1 MTELVNAIDK
11 TLDFNEKNIRVLG
24 TNEDT
29 WYIAK
34 DICVVLGFKN
44 VTEALRHVPENER
57 GVTLI
62 NPNTSQNCIKITE
75 KAMYKLIMRSNK
87 PTAQHFQDYVCGEIL
102 TSIRKTGRY
111 KLEELCKELCKELV
125 HVLPED
131 KQFIEESIK
140 LKQVIESKEK
150 EIEQLIEK
158 FNKLKQFLKA
168 KEKQW
173 IQESKNLTHS
183 FEAKEKQFIEESNDL
198 RLQLEQKTKENEV
211 KTLIEETKQSQD
223 TLNTKE
229 EKSKLLKTSDGLFNC
244 DLKLDDG
251 SSITIP
257 MRKDGYINGT
267 MLCKAGGKKFNV
279 WNRLKNT
286 TELITALESQTGFSI
301 SQLIEGN
308 SSKYEQ
314 GSWIHPDLAIQ
325 MAQWISPKFSI
336 QVSRWIR
343 ELSCQLEEKNKVL
356 ETKENEIKT
365 ETKQYQDSLN
375 TKEDT
380 ELMKE
385 SNGLFNCALKLP
397 DGSSITIPM
406 REDGYIN
413 GTMLCK
419 AGGKK
424 LLADY
429 NRNKQTKKY
438 LEELSII
445 MGIPILELFVTTVGG
460 NHNGTWVHRKVA
472 IHLAQWLSP
481 NFAVQVSNWIDEL
494 TLHLEEKNKI
504 LETKD
509 NEIKTLIEETKQS
522 KYSLNTKQE
531 KLTNGLFNCSLKLL
545 DNSCMTI
552 PMREDGYVNVTLL
565 CKAGGKDIKE
575 WKKNKSSVDI
585 LNAYFSLG
593 GISPSQLLN
602 STRVGKT
609 QHTFAHPDIAIQIAQ
624 WADPYFALQVSR
636 WTRELLVYGKVELGK
651 EKSSEE
657 LDNKFQ
663 ERIIELTQ
671 EKEILKE
678 VLENKDQDI
687 KTLKTDLLQEQKDV
701 ISAKKSLMK
710 TQVKFSQRHK
720 FTDASCVYILQDPDC
735 KYSKLKIGLT
745 TDINQRLTSDRTMIP
760 NIKVRYIMY
769 NDNCELFEKAIKVRC
784 KENLELPSHEWV
796 FESLDNL
803 IKIYNEIDKSNGF
816 SSIIET
822 DLWRYNLEPP
832 PSEEYQEPEPVNI
845 PTYYGTPISKISNF
859 LSGPQ
864 LIRGDYLIKNN
875 NAPQG
880 QRWCNG
886 WCQCYKMVTDFAKRS
901 ASPMTICIYCE
912 NMLDVAIIKVKSGL
926 LTEKEIRKD
935 PSKILLEPNQQIC
948 RKCETIKHT
957 SDFDEKKRQCKQ
969 CRNKVRN
976 KFKENF
982 DDIVESE
989 VKTLRSLG
997 KYERD
1002 KRLDSNYN
1010 RDQLFM
1016 ISSVCKTGR
1025 RETDTKKIILENLIN
1040 YFDTKE

>member
-1 MTELVNAIDK
+1 M
-11 TLDFNEKNIRVLG
+11 
-24 TNEDT
+24 
-29 WYIAK
+29 
-34 DICVVLGFKN
+34 
-44 VTEALRHVPENER
+44 
-57 GVTLI
+57 
-62 NPNTSQNCIKITE
+62 
-75 KAMYKLIMRSNK
+75 
-87 PTAQHFQDYVCGEIL
+87 
-102 TSIRKTGRY
+102 
-111 KLEELCKELCKELV
+111 
-125 HVLPED
+125 
-131 KQFIEESIK
+131 
-140 LKQVIESKEK
+140 
-150 EIEQLIEK
+150 
-158 FNKLKQFLKA
+158 
-168 KEKQW
+168 
-173 IQESKNLTHS
+173 
-183 FEAKEKQFIEESNDL
+183 
-198 RLQLEQKTKENEV
+198 
-211 KTLIEETKQSQD
+211 
-223 TLNTKE
+223 
-229 EKSKLLKTSDGLFNC
+229 
-244 DLKLDDG
+244 
-251 SSITIP
+251 
-257 MRKDGYINGT
+257 
-267 MLCKAGGKKFNV
+267 
-279 WNRLKNT
+279 
-286 TELITALESQTGFSI
+286 
-301 SQLIEGN
+301 
-308 SSKYEQ
+308 
-314 GSWIHPDLAIQ
+314 
-325 MAQWISPKFSI
+325 
-336 QVSRWIR
+336 
-343 ELSCQLEEKNKVL
+343 
-356 ETKENEIKT
+356 
-365 ETKQYQDSLN
+365 
-375 TKEDT
+375 
-380 ELMKE
+380 
-385 SNGLFNCALKLP
+385 
-397 DGSSITIPM
+397 
-406 REDGYIN
+406 
-413 GTMLCK
+413 
-419 AGGKK
+419 
-424 LLADY
+424 
-429 NRNKQTKKY
+429 
-438 LEELSII
+438 
-445 MGIPILELFVTTVGG
+445 
-460 NHNGTWVHRKVA
+460 
-472 IHLAQWLSP
+472 
-481 NFAVQVSNWIDEL
+481 
-494 TLHLEEKNKI
+494 
-504 LETKD
+504 
-509 NEIKTLIEETKQS
+509 IEETKQS

-657 LDNKFQ
+657 LDKKFQ

-687 KTLKTDLLQEQKDV
+687 KKLKTDLLQEQKDV

-710 TQVKFSQRHK
+710 TQTKFSQRHK

-735 KYSKLKIGLT
+735 KYNKLKIGLT

-769 NDNCELFEKAIKVRC
+769 NDHCELFEKAIKVRC
-784 KENLELPSHEWV
+784 KENLELPSNEWV

-864 LIRGDYLIKNN
+864 VLRGDYLIKNN

-912 NMLDVAIIKVKSGL
+912 NMLDVAIIKVKCGL

-957 SDFDEKKRQCKQ
+957 SDFVEKKRQCKQ
-969 CRNKVRN
+969 CRNIVRL

-989 VKTLRSLG
+989 VKKLRSLN
-997 KYERD
+997 KYDRD
-1002 KRLDSNYN
+1002 KRLDRYN
-1010 RDQLFM
+1010 RDKLYK

-1025 RETDTKKIILENLIN
+1025 KESDSKKIIFDNLIN
-1040 YFDTKE
+1040 YFDKLI

>member
-11 TLDFNEKNIRVLG
+11 TLHFTEKNIRVLG
-24 TNEDT
+24 TNDDT

-44 VTEALRHVPENER
+44 VTEALRHVPENQR
-57 GVTLI
+57 GVTLV

-75 KAMYKLIMRSNK
+75 QAMYKLIMRSNK
-87 PTAQHFQDYVCGEIL
+87 PTAQNFQDYVCGEIL
-102 TSIRKTGRY
+102 TSIRKTGIY
-111 KLEELCKELCKELV
+111 KLDEIALNIGDSKVEQATDKQEPDNITQDLDAKEN
-125 HVLPED
+125 
-131 KQFIEESIK
+131 KQFIEE
-140 LKQVIESKEK
+140 L
-150 EIEQLIEK
+150 
-158 FNKLKQFLKA
+158 NKLKQDLETKEKENKQLVDESNKLKQLI
-168 KEKQW
+168 KEKQKKIQQL
-173 IQESKNLTHS
+173 IQESNNSKDT
-183 FEAKEKQFIEESNDL
+183 FEEKEKILIEESNKL
-198 RLQLEQKTKENEV
+198 RLQLEEKTKENEV
-211 KTLIEETKQSQD
+211 KKMEHSQ
-223 TLNTKE
+223 N
-229 EKSKLLKTSDGLFNC
+229 SNGFFNC
-244 DLKLDDG
+244 SLKLPDD
-251 SSITIP
+251 SSIIIP
-257 MRKDGYINGT
+257 MRKDGYINAT
-267 MLCKAGGKKFNV
+267 LLCKAGKKKFND

-286 TELITALESQTGFSI
+286 NELITALESETGNPV
-301 SQLIEGN
+301 SQLIEGC
-308 SSKYEQ
+308 
-314 GSWIHPDLAIQ
+314 WIHPDLVIQ
-325 MAQWISPKFSI
+325 MAHWISPKFFI
-336 QVSRWIR
+336 
-343 ELSCQLEEKNKVL
+343 
-356 ETKENEIKT
+356 
-365 ETKQYQDSLN
+365 
-375 TKEDT
+375 
-380 ELMKE
+380 
-385 SNGLFNCALKLP
+385 
-397 DGSSITIPM
+397 
-406 REDGYIN
+406 
-413 GTMLCK
+413 
-419 AGGKK
+419 
-424 LLADY
+424 
-429 NRNKQTKKY
+429 
-438 LEELSII
+438 
-445 MGIPILELFVTTVGG
+445 
-460 NHNGTWVHRKVA
+460 
-472 IHLAQWLSP
+472 
-481 NFAVQVSNWIDEL
+481 
-494 TLHLEEKNKI
+494 
-504 LETKD
+504 
-509 NEIKTLIEETKQS
+509 
-522 KYSLNTKQE
+522 
-531 KLTNGLFNCSLKLL
+531 
-545 DNSCMTI
+545 
-552 PMREDGYVNVTLL
+552 
-565 CKAGGKDIKE
+565 
-575 WKKNKSSVDI
+575 
-585 LNAYFSLG
+585 
-593 GISPSQLLN
+593 
-602 STRVGKT
+602 
-609 QHTFAHPDIAIQIAQ
+609 
-624 WADPYFALQVSR
+624 QVSR
-636 WTRELLVYGKVELGK
+636 WTREFTMQIQEKNKVLESKSKDKEIKTIIEETKQSQDSLTTKQQNKTNFKQSSDIVEFKLTLKNNTELSIPVSKDGYVNVTKLCKAGGKEYKHWKANKESEAVIKAIERSVGIPTDLIIRDIRTGKNESRGTFVHRRLALIIAQWISADFAVQVAAWTEELLLFGSVILGN

-663 ERIIELTQ
+663 ERIIELTE
-671 EKEILKE
+671 EKEILKQ

-701 ISAKKSLMK
+701 INTKKSLMK
-710 TQVKFSQRHK
+710 TQTKFSQRHK

-769 NDNCELFEKAIKVRC
+769 NDHCELFEKAIKVRC

-796 FESLDNL
+796 FETLDNL

-832 PSEEYQEPEPVNI
+832 PSEEYQESEPVNI

-864 LIRGDYLIKNN
+864 VLRGDYLIKNN

-935 PSKILLEPNQQIC
+935 PCKILLEPNQQIC

-989 VKTLRSLG
+989 VKKLRSLG

-1025 RETDTKKIILENLIN
+1025 RDSDTKKIILENLIN
-1040 YFDTKE
+1040 YFDTKDIA

>member
-11 TLDFNEKNIRVLG
+11 TLHFTEQNIRVLG
-24 TNEDT
+24 TNDDT

-44 VTEALRHVPENER
+44 VTEALRHVPENQR
-57 GVTLI
+57 GVTLV

-75 KAMYKLIMRSNK
+75 QAMYKLIMRSNK
-87 PTAQHFQDYVCGEIL
+87 PTAQNFQDYVCGEIL
-102 TSIRKTGRY
+102 TSIRKTGLY
-111 KLEELCKELCKELV
+111 KLEEIALNIGDSKVEQATEPNNEDFEAKENKQFIEEFNKLKQDLNTKDKENKQLLDESKKLKQLIKAKDKKIKQLIQESNNSKDAFEEKEKENKQLIEESNKLK
-125 HVLPED
+125 HDLETKD
-131 KQFIEESIK
+131 KQFIEES
-140 LKQVIESKEK
+140 
-150 EIEQLIEK
+150 
-158 FNKLKQFLKA
+158 NKLKQLIKA
-168 KEKQW
+168 KQKKIKKLIEDC
-173 IQESKNLTHS
+173 KNIKES
-183 FEAKEKQFIEESNDL
+183 FEAKEKILIEESNKL
-198 RLQLEQKTKENEV
+198 RLQLEETTKENDL
-211 KTLIEETKQSQD
+211 KNNQSQD
-223 TLNTKE
+223 YCLNTKE
-229 EKSKLLKTSDGLFNC
+229 EKLVKASD
-244 DLKLDDG
+244 
-251 SSITIP
+251 
-257 MRKDGYINGT
+257 
-267 MLCKAGGKKFNV
+267 
-279 WNRLKNT
+279 
-286 TELITALESQTGFSI
+286 
-301 SQLIEGN
+301 
-308 SSKYEQ
+308 
-314 GSWIHPDLAIQ
+314 
-325 MAQWISPKFSI
+325 
-336 QVSRWIR
+336 
-343 ELSCQLEEKNKVL
+343 
-356 ETKENEIKT
+356 
-365 ETKQYQDSLN
+365 
-375 TKEDT
+375 
-380 ELMKE
+380 
-385 SNGLFNCALKLP
+385 GLFNCALKLS

-413 GTMLCK
+413 ATMLCK
-419 AGGKK
+419 AHGKK
-424 LLADY
+424 LLGHY
-429 NRNKQTKKY
+429 NENKKTKEY
-438 LEELSII
+438 LEALALNI
-445 MGIPILELFVTTVGG
+445 GIPIIELFVTTVGKYG
-460 NHNGTWVHRKVA
+460 GTWVHRKVA
-472 IHLAQWLSP
+472 IHLAQWLSS

-494 TLHLEEKNKI
+494 QLKVEEKNKV
-504 LETKD
+504 LESKEK
-509 NEIKTLIEETKQS
+509 EIKKLIEETKHSQD
-522 KYSLNTKQE
+522 SLNTKQE
-531 KLTNGLFNCSLKLL
+531 KLTKTTNGLFNCSLKLS
-545 DNSCMTI
+545 NGSNIII

-575 WKKNKSSVDI
+575 WKKNKSSVHI
-585 LNAYFSLG
+585 LSSYFSLG
-593 GISPSQLLN
+593 GIPPSQLLN
-602 STRVGKT
+602 STRIGKT
-609 QHTFAHPDIAIQIAQ
+609 QNTFAHPDIAIQIAQ
-624 WADPYFALQVSR
+624 WADPYFAIQVSR
-636 WTRELLVYGKVELGK
+636 WTRELLVYGKVELGN

-663 ERIIELTQ
+663 ERILELTQ
-671 EKEILKE
+671 EKEILKQ

-687 KTLKTDLLQEQKDV
+687 KTLQTDLLQEQKDV
-701 ISAKKSLMK
+701 INTKKSLMK
-710 TQVKFSQRHK
+710 TQTKFSQRHK
-720 FTDASCVYILQDPDC
+720 FTDSSCVYILQDPDC

-769 NDNCELFEKAIKVRC
+769 NDHCELFEKAIKVRC

-796 FESLDNL
+796 FETLDNL

-832 PSEEYQEPEPVNI
+832 PSEEYKEPEPVNI

-864 LIRGDYLIKNN
+864 VLRGDYLIKNK

-935 PSKILLEPNQQIC
+935 PCKILLEANQQIC

-1025 RETDTKKIILENLIN
+1025 RESDTKKIILENLIN
-1040 YFDTKE
+1040 YFDTKDLA

>member
-11 TLDFNEKNIRVLG
+11 TLHFTEKNIRVLG
-24 TNEDT
+24 TNDDT

-44 VTEALRHVPENER
+44 VTEALRHVPENQR
-57 GVTLI
+57 GVTLV

-75 KAMYKLIMRSNK
+75 QAMYKLIMRSNK
-87 PTAQHFQDYVCGEIL
+87 PTAQNFQDYVCGEIL
-102 TSIRKTGRY
+102 TSIRKTGIY
-111 KLEELCKELCKELV
+111 KLDEIALNIGDSKVEQATEPDKLKHDLEAK
-125 HVLPED
+125 ED
-131 KQFIEESIK
+131 KQFIEES
-140 LKQVIESKEK
+140 
-150 EIEQLIEK
+150 
-158 FNKLKQFLKA
+158 NKLKQDLETKEKENKQLVDESNKLKQLIKA
-168 KEKQW
+168 KQKKIQQL
-173 IQESKNLTHS
+173 IQESNNSKDA
-183 FEAKEKQFIEESNDL
+183 FEEKEKILIEESNKL
-198 RLQLEQKTKENEV
+198 RLQLEEKTKENEV
-211 KTLIEETKQSQD
+211 KKMEHSQNSNGFFNCSLKLPDDSSIIIPMREDGYINATLLCKAGRKKFNDWNRLKNTNELITALESETGFPVSQLIEGCWIHPDLVIQMAHWISPKFFIQVSRWTREFTMQIQEKNKVLESKSKDKEIKTIIEETKQSQD
-223 TLNTKE
+223 SLTTKQQNKTNFKQSSDIVEFKLTLKNNTE
-229 EKSKLLKTSDGLFNC
+229 L
-244 DLKLDDG
+244 
-251 SSITIP
+251 SIP
-257 MRKDGYINGT
+257 VSKDGYVNVT
-267 MLCKAGGKKFNV
+267 KLCKAGGKEYKHWKANKESEAVIKAIERSVGIPTDLIIRDIRTGKNESRGTFV
-279 WNRLKNT
+279 HRRLA
-286 TELITALESQTGFSI
+286 LII
-301 SQLIEGN
+301 
-308 SSKYEQ
+308 
-314 GSWIHPDLAIQ
+314 
-325 MAQWISPKFSI
+325 AQWISADFAV
-336 QVSRWIR
+336 QVAAWTD
-343 ELSCQLEEKNKVL
+343 ELALKLEEKNKVL
-356 ETKENEIKT
+356 ETKEKEIK
-365 ETKQYQDSLN
+365 K
-375 TKEDT
+375 
-380 ELMKE
+380 
-385 SNGLFNCALKLP
+385 
-397 DGSSITIPM
+397 
-406 REDGYIN
+406 
-413 GTMLCK
+413 
-419 AGGKK
+419 
-424 LLADY
+424 
-429 NRNKQTKKY
+429 
-438 LEELSII
+438 
-445 MGIPILELFVTTVGG
+445 
-460 NHNGTWVHRKVA
+460 
-472 IHLAQWLSP
+472 
-481 NFAVQVSNWIDEL
+481 
-494 TLHLEEKNKI
+494 
-504 LETKD
+504 
-509 NEIKTLIEETKQS
+509 LIEETKQ
-522 KYSLNTKQE
+522 E
-531 KLTNGLFNCSLKLL
+531 KLTKTTNGLFNCSLKLS
-545 DNSCMTI
+545 NGSSIII
-552 PMREDGYVNVTLL
+552 PIREDGYVNVTLL

-575 WKKNKSSVDI
+575 WKKNKSSVHI
-585 LNAYFSLG
+585 LSSYFSLG
-593 GISPSQLLN
+593 GIPPSQLLN
-602 STRVGKT
+602 STRIGKT
-609 QHTFAHPDIAIQIAQ
+609 QNTFAHPDIAIQIAQ
-624 WADPYFALQVSR
+624 WADPYFAIQVSR
-636 WTRELLVYGKVELGK
+636 WTRELLVYGKVELGN

-663 ERIIELTQ
+663 ERIIELTE
-671 EKEILKE
+671 EKEILKQ

-701 ISAKKSLMK
+701 INTKKSLMK
-710 TQVKFSQRHK
+710 TQTKFSQRHK
-720 FTDASCVYILQDPDC
+720 FTDSSCVYILQDPDC

-769 NDNCELFEKAIKVRC
+769 NDHCELFEKAIKVRC

-796 FESLDNL
+796 FETLDNL

-822 DLWRYNLEPP
+822 DLWRYNLKPP
-832 PSEEYQEPEPVNI
+832 PSEEYQESEPVNI

-901 ASPMTICIYCE
+901 VSPMTICIYCE
-912 NMLDVAIIKVKSGL
+912 NILDVAIIKVKSGL

-989 VKTLRSLG
+989 VKKLRSLG

-1025 RETDTKKIILENLIN
+1025 RESDTKKIILENLIK

>member
-125 HVLPED
+125 PVLPED
-131 KQFIEESIK
+131 KQFIEESNK

-183 FEAKEKQFIEESNDL
+183 FETKEKQFIEESNDL
-198 RLQLEQKTKENEV
+198 RLQLEQKIKEND
-211 KTLIEETKQSQD
+211 TKQSQD
-223 TLNTKE
+223 SYLNTKQ
-229 EKSKLLKTSDGLFNC
+229 EKSKTSDGLFNC

-286 TELITALESQTGFSI
+286 NELITALESQTGFSI
-301 SQLIEGN
+301 SQLIDVN
-308 SSKYEQ
+308 K

-356 ETKENEIKT
+356 ETKDNEIKT
-365 ETKQYQDSLN
+365 ETKQSQDS
-375 TKEDT
+375 
-380 ELMKE
+380 
-385 SNGLFNCALKLP
+385 
-397 DGSSITIPM
+397 
-406 REDGYIN
+406 
-413 GTMLCK
+413 
-419 AGGKK
+419 
-424 LLADY
+424 
-429 NRNKQTKKY
+429 
-438 LEELSII
+438 
-445 MGIPILELFVTTVGG
+445 
-460 NHNGTWVHRKVA
+460 
-472 IHLAQWLSP
+472 
-481 NFAVQVSNWIDEL
+481 
-494 TLHLEEKNKI
+494 
-504 LETKD
+504 
-509 NEIKTLIEETKQS
+509 
-522 KYSLNTKQE
+522 SLNTKQE
-531 KLTNGLFNCSLKLL
+531 KLTNELFNCSLKLL

-565 CKAGGKDIKE
+565 CKAGGKDIRKWRE
-575 WKKNKSSVDI
+575 NKSSVYV
-585 LNAYFSLG
+585 LNASFSLT
-593 GISPSQLLN
+593 GIPVSELLN

-624 WADPYFALQVSR
+624 WADPYFALQVSL

-710 TQVKFSQRHK
+710 TQTKFSQRHK

-735 KYSKLKIGLT
+735 KYNKLKIGLT

-769 NDNCELFEKAIKVRC
+769 NDHCELFEKAIKVRC

-796 FESLDNL
+796 FESLENL
-803 IKIYNEIDKSNGF
+803 IKIYNDIDKSNGF

-832 PSEEYQEPEPVNI
+832 PSEEYQEPDPVNI

-912 NMLDVAIIKVKSGL
+912 NMLDVAIIKVKCGL
-926 LTEKEIRKD
+926 LSEKEIRKD

-957 SDFDEKKRQCKQ
+957 SDFVEKKRQCKQ

-989 VKTLRSLG
+989 VKKLRSLG

-1016 ISSVCKTGR
+1016 ISSICKTGR
-1025 RETDTKKIILENLIN
+1025 RESDTKKIILENLIN
-1040 YFDTKE
+1040 YFDTKDFV

>member
-11 TLDFNEKNIRVLG
+11 TLHFTEKNIRVLG
-24 TNEDT
+24 TNDDT

-44 VTEALRHVPENER
+44 VTEALRHVPENQR
-57 GVTLI
+57 GVTLV

-75 KAMYKLIMRSNK
+75 QAMYKLIMRSNK
-87 PTAQHFQDYVCGEIL
+87 PTAQNFQDYVCGEIL
-102 TSIRKTGRY
+102 TSIRKTGLY
-111 KLEELCKELCKELV
+111 KLEEIALNIG
-125 HVLPED
+125 D
-131 KQFIEESIK
+131 
-140 LKQVIESKEK
+140 SKV
-150 EIEQLIEK
+150 EQ
-158 FNKLKQFLKA
+158 A
-168 KEKQW
+168 TEKQEPDK
-173 IQESKNLTHS
+173 IRQDL
-183 FEAKEKQFIEESNDL
+183 EAKEKQFIEESNKLRQDL
-198 RLQLEQKTKENEV
+198 ETKEKENKQLVEESNKLRQLIKAKQKKIKQLIEDCKNIKESFEAKEKILIEESNKLTLQLEEITKENDV
-211 KTLIEETKQSQD
+211 KNNQSQD
-223 TLNTKE
+223 SCLNTKE
-229 EKSKLLKTSDGLFNC
+229 EKLVKASD
-244 DLKLDDG
+244 
-251 SSITIP
+251 
-257 MRKDGYINGT
+257 
-267 MLCKAGGKKFNV
+267 
-279 WNRLKNT
+279 
-286 TELITALESQTGFSI
+286 
-301 SQLIEGN
+301 
-308 SSKYEQ
+308 
-314 GSWIHPDLAIQ
+314 
-325 MAQWISPKFSI
+325 
-336 QVSRWIR
+336 
-343 ELSCQLEEKNKVL
+343 
-356 ETKENEIKT
+356 
-365 ETKQYQDSLN
+365 
-375 TKEDT
+375 
-380 ELMKE
+380 
-385 SNGLFNCALKLP
+385 GLFNCALKLAN
-397 DGSSITIPM
+397 GSSITIPM

-413 GTMLCK
+413 ATMLCK
-419 AGGKK
+419 AHGKK

-438 LEELSII
+438 LDELSII

-481 NFAVQVSNWIDEL
+481 NFAVQVSNWVDEL
-494 TLHLEEKNKI
+494 
-504 LETKD
+504 
-509 NEIKTLIEETKQS
+509 LIT
-522 KYSLNTKQE
+522 
-531 KLTNGLFNCSLKLL
+531 
-545 DNSCMTI
+545 
-552 PMREDGYVNVTLL
+552 
-565 CKAGGKDIKE
+565 
-575 WKKNKSSVDI
+575 
-585 LNAYFSLG
+585 
-593 GISPSQLLN
+593 
-602 STRVGKT
+602 
-609 QHTFAHPDIAIQIAQ
+609 
-624 WADPYFALQVSR
+624 
-636 WTRELLVYGKVELGK
+636 GKVELGN

-671 EKEILKE
+671 EKEILKQ

-687 KTLKTDLLQEQKDV
+687 KTLQTDLLQEQKDV

-710 TQVKFSQRHK
+710 TQTKFSQRHK

-735 KYSKLKIGLT
+735 KYNKLKIGLT

-769 NDNCELFEKAIKVRC
+769 NDHCELFEKAIKVRC

-832 PSEEYQEPEPVNI
+832 PSEKYQEPDPVNI

-864 LIRGDYLIKNN
+864 LIRGEYLIKNN

-912 NMLDVAIIKVKSGL
+912 NMLDVAIIKVNSGL
-926 LTEKEIRKD
+926 MTEKEIRKD

-957 SDFDEKKRQCKQ
+957 NDFDEKKRQCKQ

-982 DDIVESE
+982 NDIVESE

-1002 KRLDSNYN
+1002 KRLDNNYN

-1025 RETDTKKIILENLIN
+1025 KESDSKKTILDNLVK
-1040 YFDTKE
+1040 YFDTKDLA

>member
-11 TLDFNEKNIRVLG
+11 TLHFTEQNIRVLG
-24 TNEDT
+24 TNDDT

-44 VTEALRHVPENER
+44 VTEALRHVPENQR
-57 GVTLI
+57 GVTLV

-75 KAMYKLIMRSNK
+75 QAMYKLIMRSNK
-87 PTAQHFQDYVCGEIL
+87 PTAQNFQDYVCGEIL
-102 TSIRKTGRY
+102 TSIRKTGIY
-111 KLEELCKELCKELV
+111 KLEEIALNIGDSKVEQATEPDNITQDLEAK
-125 HVLPED
+125 ED
-131 KQFIEESIK
+131 KQFIEES
-140 LKQVIESKEK
+140 
-150 EIEQLIEK
+150 
-158 FNKLKQFLKA
+158 NKLKQDLETKEKENKQLVDESNKLKQLIKA
-168 KEKQW
+168 KQKKIQQL
-173 IQESKNLTHS
+173 IQESNNSKEA
-183 FEAKEKQFIEESNDL
+183 FEEKEKENKQLIEESNKLKQDLETKDKQFIEESNKLKQLIKAKQKKIKQLIEDSKNSKDTFEAKEKILIEESNEL
-198 RLQLEQKTKENEV
+198 RLQLEETTKENDV
-211 KTLIEETKQSQD
+211 KNNESQD
-223 TLNTKE
+223 FCLNTKE
-229 EKSKLLKTSDGLFNC
+229 EKLVKASD
-244 DLKLDDG
+244 
-251 SSITIP
+251 
-257 MRKDGYINGT
+257 
-267 MLCKAGGKKFNV
+267 
-279 WNRLKNT
+279 
-286 TELITALESQTGFSI
+286 
-301 SQLIEGN
+301 
-308 SSKYEQ
+308 
-314 GSWIHPDLAIQ
+314 
-325 MAQWISPKFSI
+325 
-336 QVSRWIR
+336 
-343 ELSCQLEEKNKVL
+343 
-356 ETKENEIKT
+356 
-365 ETKQYQDSLN
+365 
-375 TKEDT
+375 
-380 ELMKE
+380 
-385 SNGLFNCALKLP
+385 GLFNCALKLAN
-397 DGSSITIPM
+397 GSSITIPM

-413 GTMLCK
+413 ATMLCK
-419 AGGKK
+419 AHGKK
-424 LLADY
+424 LLGHY
-429 NRNKQTKKY
+429 NENKQTKKY
-438 LEELSII
+438 LEELSINI
-445 MGIPILELFVTTVGG
+445 GIPILELFVTTVGG

-481 NFAVQVSNWIDEL
+481 NFAVQVSNWVDEL
-494 TLHLEEKNKI
+494 
-504 LETKD
+504 
-509 NEIKTLIEETKQS
+509 LIT
-522 KYSLNTKQE
+522 
-531 KLTNGLFNCSLKLL
+531 
-545 DNSCMTI
+545 
-552 PMREDGYVNVTLL
+552 
-565 CKAGGKDIKE
+565 
-575 WKKNKSSVDI
+575 
-585 LNAYFSLG
+585 
-593 GISPSQLLN
+593 
-602 STRVGKT
+602 
-609 QHTFAHPDIAIQIAQ
+609 
-624 WADPYFALQVSR
+624 
-636 WTRELLVYGKVELGK
+636 GKVELGN

-663 ERIIELTQ
+663 ERILELTQ
-671 EKEILKE
+671 EKEILKQ

-687 KTLKTDLLQEQKDV
+687 KTLQTDLLQEQKDV
-701 ISAKKSLMK
+701 ISTKKSLMK
-710 TQVKFSQRHK
+710 TQTKFSQRHK
-720 FTDASCVYILQDPDC
+720 FTDSSCVYILQDPDC

-769 NDNCELFEKAIKVRC
+769 NDHCELFEKAIKVRC

-803 IKIYNEIDKSNGF
+803 IKIFNEIDKSNGF

-832 PSEEYQEPEPVNI
+832 PSEEYQAPEPVNI

-935 PSKILLEPNQQIC
+935 PSKILLEANQQIC

-1025 RETDTKKIILENLIN
+1025 RESDTKKIILENLIN
-1040 YFDTKE
+1040 YFDTKDLA